1 MTQQAVERVLGKL
14 LTDEAFR
21 DRFFAAPEAACWE
34 AGLALSAVELE
45 ALARLSR
52 EELARFADAI
62 DERISRPCLDP
73 AWREPAKPRR
83 GATPE
88 EGM

>member
-21 DRFFAAPEAACWE
+21 DRFFATPEAACWE

-45 ALARLSR
+45 ALARLSL
-52 EELARFADAI
+52 EELARFADEI

-73 AWREPAKPRR
+73 AWHERTEPRP
-83 GATPE
+83 GATE
-88 EGM
+88 EGV